1 MDIFIGVILFYLGA
15 GLGSFLS
22 VVIYRTRHEIAGIF
36 LGRSQCTHCKK
47 PLVAID
53 LLPIISYVGL
63 QGRCRYCKNKIS
75 PLYVWI
81 EIISGLVCTLLY
93 FKYPFLNVELSTI
106 LPIINGPLFLE
117 FIRYELISLS
127 LIAIFFYDLL
137 YQEIPDIF
145 TYTGIVLALIGNL
158 ISGNPLPQ
166 NYITGAA
173 FGAIFFEIQILVS
186 RGKWVGTGDV
196 ILGLLMG
203 IVLGWE
209 KLILAL
215 FLAYLIG
222 AIFSIGLLIA
232 KKASAG
238 SKIPFAPFLVTGT
251 ILSVLFGSQ
260 LIDWYIKILFQG

>member
-1 MDIFIGVILFYLGA
+1 MNIFIGVILFYLGA

-22 VVIYRTRHEIAGIF
+22 VVIYRTRHEVSGIF

-47 PLVAID
+47 NLMAID
-53 LLPIISYVGL
+53 LIPIVSYIGL
-63 QGRCRYCKNKIS
+63 GGRCRYCKAKIS
-75 PLYVWI
+75 PLYIWI

-93 FKYPFLNVELSTI
+93 FKFPFLNAELSTI
-106 LPIINGPLFLE
+106 LPMVDTSLLFD
-117 FIRYELISLS
+117 FVRYELISIS

-145 TYTGIVLALIGNL
+145 TYTGILIALVGNL

-173 FGAIFFEIQILVS
+173 LGALFFEVQLLIS
-186 RGKWVGTGDV
+186 KGRWVGTGDV

-209 KLILAL
+209 KLIVGL
-215 FLAYLIG
+215 FVAYFIG
-222 AIFSIGLLIA
+222 AIFSIGLLVT
-232 KKASAG
+232 KKASGG

-260 LIDWYIKILFQG
+260 MIDWYIKVLLQA